1 MIDLKET
8 NFEQYITNYLA
19 EKNGFILRGADGS
32 LRPIKDQDYD
42 RTLALD
48 LNLLSDFIQ
57 NTQPNEWARLQEI
70 YGDQVIDS
78 FAKRLDQELSQVGV
92 LELLR

>member
-19 EKNGFILRGADGS
+19 EKNGFILRGSDES

-48 LNLLSDFIQ
+48 LNLLSRFIQ
-57 NTQPNEWARLQEI
+57 DTQPDEWARLHEI
-70 YGDQVIDS
+70 YGDQARS
-78 FAKRLDQELSQVGV
+78 EERRVGKECPV
-92 LELLR
+92 